1 MTIEKSELTMVFAQ
15 VDKLV
20 NESIVLDMK
29 EEALRKKRQNND
41 REICLL
47 LLKAKKLSMEVK
59 ATSADDNDDND
70 DPVVRES
77 LMPDAEQ

>member
-1 MTIEKSELTMVFAQ
+1 
-15 VDKLV
+15 
-20 NESIVLDMK
+20 
-29 EEALRKKRQNND
+29 
-41 REICLL
+41 
-47 LLKAKKLSMEVK
+47 MEVK